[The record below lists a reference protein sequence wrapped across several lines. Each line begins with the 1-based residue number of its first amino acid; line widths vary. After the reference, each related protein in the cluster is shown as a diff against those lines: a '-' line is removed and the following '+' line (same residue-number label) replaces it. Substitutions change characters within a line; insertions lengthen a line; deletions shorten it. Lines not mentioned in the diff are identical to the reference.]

1 MKYQDVTKT
10 PCENAYFLVFNLIN
24 SSETRPTLIDFCNN
38 LSGLLRSMRTRFPEL
53 DVSCV
58 MGFGADAWS
67 KLFPNQAK
75 PRELNT
81 FKQINGDVYTAVSTP
96 GDLFFHIR
104 ALKVSACYELAAII
118 SQKLNSIATSED
130 EVHGFRYFDG
140 RS

>member
-58 MGFGADAWS
+58 M
-67 KLFPNQAK
+67 
-75 PRELNT
+75 
-81 FKQINGDVYTAVSTP
+81 
-96 GDLFFHIR
+96 
-104 ALKVSACYELAAII
+104 
-118 SQKLNSIATSED
+118 
-130 EVHGFRYFDG
+130 
-140 RS
+140 